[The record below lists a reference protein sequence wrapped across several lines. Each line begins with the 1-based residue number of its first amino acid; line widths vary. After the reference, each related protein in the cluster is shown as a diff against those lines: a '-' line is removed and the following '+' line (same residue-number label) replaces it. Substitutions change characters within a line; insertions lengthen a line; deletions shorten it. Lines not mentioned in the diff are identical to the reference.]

1 MRFQQPVERYGG
13 PIGECQTRAFDAA
26 DASYQTEIK
35 ATVPEDLQK
44 AGGNLTAARM
54 IAFERLCASGVS
66 SAEAMKQV
74 LAGSTTR
81 KTLLS
86 ENATKGTVVARP
98 DPNAPLIPA

>member
-1 MRFQQPVERYGG
+1 ME
-13 PIGECQTRAFDAA
+13 
-26 DASYQTEIK
+26 K
-35 ATVPEDLQK
+35 ALDGTPEDLQK

-54 IAFERLCASGVS
+54 IAFERLSASGVP
-66 SAEAMKQV
+66 AEEAMKRV